1 MNFTTLIQKYMK
13 IVEIY
18 QFQCKG
24 VYGIEHVKCHRMK
37 AIIPVRLWIL
47 SDVYY
52 FNPNIHEISGTITTA
67 MQVG

>member
-1 MNFTTLIQKYMK
+1 MK

-18 QFQCKG
+18 QYQCQSIYRMK
-24 VYGIEHVKCHRMK
+24 HVKCYRMK
-37 AIIPVRLWIL
+37 SISPVRLWIL

-67 MQVG
+67 MQVD